1 MKNIITVTMV
11 VIGALIGAGFASGQE
26 IFTFF
31 YKYGTSGLIGT
42 LISAVLISYIIYKV
56 FMIIKKYKVEN
67 YREFLEAIMNSDNK
81 INLDKNIKIEIINKT
96 IEILILVTFF
106 IMMAGFGAFFEQEYR
121 IDSIMGS
128 TILAVLCFF
137 VFITNVDGLVKIS
150 EYVVP
155 ILIAFIVLIGILN
168 IPNMRADIISND
180 IVVERILLGPIN
192 AIMYA
197 SYNSILLIPVL
208 ITLNH
213 KIKKFKEIKFI
224 SIISGL
230 IIFVLTIIIFFLL
243 DNIKIDIRTI
253 EMPVVY
259 VIANN
264 FKSLKNIYAIIILM
278 SIFTTAISLGISYL
292 ENKKRDKKRYTQVAG
307 IMCITSIFFS
317 KIGFSNL
324 INLLYPIF
332 GVLGLVQINIIF
344 KKKVN
349 KY

>member
-31 YKYGTSGLIGT
+31 YKYGTIGLIGT
-42 LISAVLISYIIYKV
+42 IISAMLISYIIYKV
-56 FMIIKKYKVEN
+56 FVIIKKYQVQN
-67 YREFLEAIMNSDNK
+67 YREFLEAIMNSDK
-81 INLDKNIKIEIINKT
+81 KIKIELINKT

-106 IMMAGFGAFFEQEYR
+106 IMMAGFGAYFEQEYR
-121 IDSIMGS
+121 INSIIGS
-128 TILAVLCFF
+128 TILAVLCFI

-150 EYVVP
+150 EYIVP
-155 ILIAFIVLIGILN
+155 ILIVFIVLIGILN
-168 IPNMRADIISND
+168 IPNMRLDIINND
-180 IVVERILLGPIN
+180 IVIERIFLGTIN

-208 ITLNH
+208 ITLNQ
-213 KIKKFKEIKFI
+213 KIKKFKDIKFI
-224 SIISGL
+224 SIISGI
-230 IIFVLTIIIFFLL
+230 IIFILTIIIFFLL

-253 EMPVVY
+253 EMPIVY

-264 FKSLKNIYAIIILM
+264 FKSLRNIYAIIILM

-292 ENKKRDKKRYTQVAG
+292 ENKERNKKSYTQVAA
-307 IMCITSIFFS
+307 IMCITSIVFS

-332 GVLGLVQINIIF
+332 GILGLVQINIIF